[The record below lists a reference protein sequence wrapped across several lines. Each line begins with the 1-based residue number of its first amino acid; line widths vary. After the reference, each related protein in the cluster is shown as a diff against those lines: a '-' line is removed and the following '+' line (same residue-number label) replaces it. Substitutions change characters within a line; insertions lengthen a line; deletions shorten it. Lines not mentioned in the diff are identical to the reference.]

1 MCHNGKLLL
10 NGVCGVVRMPLR
22 QGILNASIPMF
33 RRELILG
40 LTAFSLAACS
50 GGTPVARIGP
60 DGLPLP
66 TVYQIGADDVDAIQ
80 FRMEDSINALRQA
93 AGVTPVTLD
102 PNLIAS
108 AATHSRDMSVQNRP
122 WLFGSDGSSPLDRA
136 RRAGFSGRLV
146 GEVISESY
154 ETELETLAAWT
165 QDQDSRAVILDPT
178 AQRIGFAW
186 YQEPAGKIWWTLSV
200 GTAPGAFQAPAAV
213 DIRPL
218 GAPVAGSTFQG

>member
-1 MCHNGKLLL
+1 
-10 NGVCGVVRMPLR
+10 
-22 QGILNASIPMF
+22 MF
-33 RRELILG
+33 RRNFILG
-40 LTAFSLAACS
+40 LAGLGLAGCS
-50 GGTPVARIGP
+50 SGTPVARIGP

-66 TVYQIGADDVDAIQ
+66 TVYQIGPGDVDAIQ

-93 AGVTPVTLD
+93 AGVAPVSLD

-136 RRAGFSGRLV
+136 RRAGFTGQLL
-146 GEVISESY
+146 GEIISESY

-165 QDQDSRAVILDPT
+165 QDSDSRAVILDPT
-178 AQRIGFAW
+178 ARRIGFAW
-186 YQEPAGKIWWTLSV
+186 YQEPAGKLWWTLSV
-200 GTAPGAFQAPAAV
+200 GSAPGAISAPAAV

-218 GAPVAGSTFQG
+218 GAPVAGSSFQG

>member
-1 MCHNGKLLL
+1 
-10 NGVCGVVRMPLR
+10 
-22 QGILNASIPMF
+22 MF
-33 RRELILG
+33 RREFILSLTALG
-40 LTAFSLAACS
+40 LTACT

-66 TVYQIGADDVDAIQ
+66 TVYQIGPGDVDAIQ
-80 FRMEDSINALRQA
+80 FRMEESINALRQA
-93 AGVTPVTLD
+93 AGVAPVSLD

-136 RRAGFSGRLV
+136 RRAGFTGQLL
-146 GEVISESY
+146 GETISESY

-165 QDQDSRAVILDPT
+165 QDSDTRAVILDP
-178 AQRIGFAW
+178 AARRIGFAW
-186 YQEPAGKIWWTLSV
+186 YQEPAGKLWWTLSV
-200 GTAPGAFQAPAAV
+200 GTAPGAIQAPSAV

-218 GAPVAGSTFQG
+218 GAPVAGSSFQG

>member
-1 MCHNGKLLL
+1 
-10 NGVCGVVRMPLR
+10 
-22 QGILNASIPMF
+22 MF
-33 RRELILG
+33 RRKFILG
-40 LTAFSLAACS
+40 LTGLGLAACT

-66 TVYQIGADDVDAIQ
+66 TVYQIGAGDVDAIQ
-80 FRMEDSINALRQA
+80 FRMEESINALRQA
-93 AGVTPVTLD
+93 AGVTPVALD
-102 PNLIAS
+102 SNLIAS

-136 RRAGFSGRLV
+136 QRAGFTGRLI
-146 GEVISESY
+146 GEIISESY

-165 QDQDSRAVILDPT
+165 QDSDSRSVILDPT
-178 AQRIGFAW
+178 ARRIGFAW
-186 YQEPAGKIWWTLSV
+186 YQEPAGKLWWTLTV
-200 GTAPGAFQAPAAV
+200 GTAPGAIAAPSAV